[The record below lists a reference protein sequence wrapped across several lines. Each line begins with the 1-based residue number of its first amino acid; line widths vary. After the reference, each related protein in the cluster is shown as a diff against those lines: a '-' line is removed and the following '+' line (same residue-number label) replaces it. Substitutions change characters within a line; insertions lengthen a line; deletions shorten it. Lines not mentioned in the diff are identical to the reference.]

1 MVPRWNRA
9 NTVQWAAQKEK
20 SFMSQQHRAI
30 RLEKGDGVAEVV
42 LTGPGKGNAMGPD
55 FWREMPEL
63 FAGLDRDDETR
74 VVIIRGEGPNFSYG
88 LDLVAMMKEMGP
100 HLTGENLAAKRTG
113 LLDLIGDMQ
122 RACSRVAEC
131 RKPVIAAIAGWCIGG
146 GLDLISACDIR
157 LCSAQA
163 LFSLREVK
171 VAMVADIGSLQRLP
185 RIIGDGNTREMA
197 FTGKDID
204 AARAL
209 RMGLVSDVYENQE
222 LLLEA
227 ARKLA
232 REIAAN
238 PAVVVQGV
246 KQVMNYCADKSAADG
261 LRFVAVWNAAF
272 LQSNDLGEAI
282 SAFMERRSPNFT
294 GS

>member
-1 MVPRWNRA
+1 
-9 NTVQWAAQKEK
+9 
-20 SFMSQQHRAI
+20 MSEQRLAI
-30 RLEKGDGVAEVV
+30 RLQKSEGVTEVILV
-42 LTGPGKGNAMGPD
+42 GPGKGNAMGPD
-55 FWREMPEL
+55 FWREMPDL
-63 FAGLDRDDETR
+63 FAELDRDAETR
-74 VVIIRGEGPNFSYG
+74 AVLLRGDGPNFSYG
-88 LDLVAMMKEMGP
+88 LDLTAMMTELGP
-100 HLTGENLAAKRTG
+100 HLAGGNLAVQRTR

-122 RACSRVAEC
+122 KACASVAEC
-131 RKPVIAAIAGWCIGG
+131 RKPVIAAVAGWCIGG

-157 LCSAQA
+157 LCSADA
-163 LFSLREVK
+163 RFSLREVK

-185 RIIGDGNTREMA
+185 RIIGDGNTRELA
-197 FTGKDID
+197 LTGKDID

-209 RMGLVSDVYENQE
+209 TIGLVNSVYQSQE
-222 LLLEA
+222 SLLEE

-238 PAVVVQGV
+238 PAIVVQGI
-246 KQVMNYCADKSAADG
+246 KQVMNYCADKSTADG

-282 SAFMERRSPNFT
+282 AAFAERRPPSFT